1 MLYHM
6 CVWQKKTNNN
16 NVLGTNKV
24 YNVSHLLIS
33 KTWAYLVLLVSE
45 GISLYSLLPFC
56 EQQKL

>member
-56 EQQKL
+56 E